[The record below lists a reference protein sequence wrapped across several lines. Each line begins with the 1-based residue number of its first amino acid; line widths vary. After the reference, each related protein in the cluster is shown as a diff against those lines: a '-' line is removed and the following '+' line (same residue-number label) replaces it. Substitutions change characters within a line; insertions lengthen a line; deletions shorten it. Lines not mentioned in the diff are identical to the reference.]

1 MIGPGMRLA
10 IGLTLVYAG
19 LAHAEVAL
27 PGPPPPAAP
36 AIGPTLSARWAV
48 ALALGGESLT
58 PTASASTSESIGYL
72 EGAVRFRPV
81 LNTEIQL
88 AIDLGGRADAKYSA
102 LFLDVRYRFNPEDT
116 WRWSLTGGVG
126 LASAAAPDAS
136 DLDKKGRGALRF
148 GGGLERRFGAFA
160 VMAELRLM
168 LIAANHAAPDRAD
181 PTPAYYFARYG
192 MSSYGFQLGGSYAW

>member
-1 MIGPGMRLA
+1 MRAAL
-10 IGLTLVYAG
+10 GLTLAYG
-19 LAHAEVAL
+19 RLAHADVAL

-36 AIGPTLSARWAV
+36 TIEPTLDTRWAI

-58 PTASASTSESIGYL
+58 PTASASTSESVGYL
-72 EGAVRFRPV
+72 EAAVRFRPV

-88 AIDLGGRADAKYSA
+88 ALDLGGRADAKLSA
-102 LFLDVRYRFNPEDT
+102 LFLDVRYRFNPEDA
-116 WRWSLTGGVG
+116 WRWSLTGGLG
-126 LASAAAPDAS
+126 IASVAAPDAS

-148 GGGLERRFGAFA
+148 GGGIERRFGAFA
-160 VMAELRLM
+160 IMAELRLT
-168 LIAANHAAPDRAD
+168 LIAANHEAPDRAN